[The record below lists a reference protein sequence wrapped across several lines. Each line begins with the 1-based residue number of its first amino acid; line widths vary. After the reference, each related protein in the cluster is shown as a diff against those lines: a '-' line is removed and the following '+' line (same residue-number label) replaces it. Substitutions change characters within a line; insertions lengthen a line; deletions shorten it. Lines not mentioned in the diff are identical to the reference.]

1 MEAAYATALQ
11 WTTDLSVGCERL
23 DHRNRALLDAL
34 ASTENMI
41 AAVSS
46 DALAAWMQARLD
58 QFAQLLDDEENELT
72 AADYPELVFHRLLH
86 DAGRRIA
93 VDIRTQLR
101 HCVSDAALAKV
112 VRTSVTSL
120 SLWFMRHV
128 LDADPFFSPYVDV
141 RYARYR
147 TP

>member
-1 MEAAYATALQ
+1 MEAAYSTALQ

-34 ASTENMI
+34 ATAENMI
-41 AAVSS
+41 TTASS
-46 DALAAWMQARLD
+46 DTLAAWLQARLD
-58 QFAQLLDDEENELT
+58 QFAQLLDDEEDELA

-93 VDIRTQLR
+93 LDIHTQLR
-101 HCVSDAALAKV
+101 HCTSHVALVKLLRSSA
-112 VRTSVTSL
+112 TSL

-128 LDADPFFSPYVDV
+128 LDVDPFFAPYVDV
-141 RYARYR
+141 RYATYQA
-147 TP
+147 T